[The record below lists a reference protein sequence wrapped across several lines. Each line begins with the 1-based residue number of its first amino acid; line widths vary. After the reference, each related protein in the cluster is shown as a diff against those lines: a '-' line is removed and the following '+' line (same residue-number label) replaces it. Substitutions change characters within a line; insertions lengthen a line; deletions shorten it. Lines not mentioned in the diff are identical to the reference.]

1 MSDNLSLII
10 ILGAILYLII
20 KNKDT
25 LKKLTVIQNI
35 GVAISFLVII
45 GAGAA
50 FTFMAGNW
58 LAVNVENM
66 IIRILLAV
74 PIIIVLLSV
83 TLAVYFAAINKITNG
98 AFAKGRKE
106 EK

>member
-10 ILGAILYLII
+10 ILGALLYLIF

-45 GAGAA
+45 GAGAIL
-50 FTFMAGNW
+50 TFLAGNW

-66 IIRILLAV
+66 ILRIIVAV
-74 PIIIVLLSV
+74 PVIIVLLSV
-83 TLAVYFAAINKITNG
+83 TIAVYFAVINKITNG
-98 AFAKGRKE
+98 AFAKNKKE
-106 EK
+106 GK